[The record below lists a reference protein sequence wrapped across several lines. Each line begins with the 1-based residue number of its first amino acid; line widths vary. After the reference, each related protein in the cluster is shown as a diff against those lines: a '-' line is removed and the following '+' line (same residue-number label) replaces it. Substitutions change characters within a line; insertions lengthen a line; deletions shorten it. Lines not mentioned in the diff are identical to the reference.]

1 MVVSFP
7 DLAPSHV
14 HRGGVCHLLADKQRI
29 CRRSVPRRV
38 SRLADNFARLRGM
51 RPIGRAF
58 LFRLRSVFFRRDG
71 DADSFAHPRNLPRLE
86 IVRPVTNSGVTMSHK
101 RACIRNHTIDRDESI
116 DLKPLKAVVTFLW
129 IVATLLFIV
138 AWDRHRGD
146 DIVHVAVMPKALSAA
161 GTP

>member
-7 DLAPSHV
+7 DLAPPACIVAASA
-14 HRGGVCHLLADKQRI
+14 VCSQTNNAFVAGLF
-29 CRRSVPRRV
+29 RV
-38 SRLADNFARLRGM
+38 GSQGWPNFARLRGM